1 MKAEKSYADPYPFMF
16 SSSGGARGDPL
27 PDYYKGFTFRFKSRE
42 HNDSMFEESH
52 DEFNAFKGRKSPFED
67 LPKDYWHKD
76 SKSDMTDFGETDDHY
91 PYCVFGLKRSS
102 SDEDMK
108 KAYKKSILKS
118 HPDKG
123 GDPEEFRMY
132 REAWE
137 YYSS

>member
-27 PDYYKGFTFRFKSRE
+27 PDYYKGDYRYKQKEEYTSYTFYDDFTNR
-42 HNDSMFEESH
+42 N
-52 DEFNAFKGRKSPFED
+52 PFED
-67 LPKDYWHKD
+67 QHEH
-76 SKSDMTDFGETDDHY
+76 SDGGQDDLTDFGDYDDQY
-91 PYCVFGLKRSS
+91 PYSVFGLKRSC

-108 KAYKKSILKS
+108 KAYRKAILNA

-123 GDPEEFRMY
+123 GDAEEFRMY

-137 YYSS
+137 NYVN